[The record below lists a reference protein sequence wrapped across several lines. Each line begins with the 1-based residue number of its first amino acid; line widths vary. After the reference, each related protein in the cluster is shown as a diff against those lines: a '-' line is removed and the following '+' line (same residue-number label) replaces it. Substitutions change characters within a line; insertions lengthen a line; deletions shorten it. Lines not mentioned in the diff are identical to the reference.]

1 MEDTRTKTA
10 QAEENTAQQA
20 AGSAQEGERTFT
32 QEDVNRIVQE
42 RLARVKTDAAP
53 DLQERERQLEQRSL
67 YLDAREKLADAGLP
81 KELLD
86 ALNCSSKE
94 SMEKSIKII
103 QGLMGKSGASGQPNP
118 PAYRMFGGAGSRV
131 SGSSNS
137 RAGGGSVSDPASI
150 RRAMGLKG

>member
-1 MEDTRTKTA
+1 MEDTRTNTQA
-10 QAEENTAQQA
+10 QESTTQQA
-20 AGSAQEGERTFT
+20 VGGTSGGEKTFT

-103 QGLMGKSGASGQPNP
+103 QGLMGRGGASQQSTRPV
-118 PAYRMFGGAGSRV
+118 YRMTGGGASN
-131 SGSSNS
+131 SGTGHASSSN
-137 RAGGGSVSDPASI
+137 ASDPASI